1 MTTQRHWYNDR
12 ELFLHGLVRSNYVT
26 AITDWFLSFA
36 GKWTELI
43 LYVTVLY
50 SSAQLYPG
58 VHLPVGLSLAVFLIQ
73 MGALDI
79 GGLSLAKLAR
89 QAREDGNGDSAR
101 QAETLSKWLIGI
113 MLTGVVTVGVEHVV
127 PLPEQAQIG
136 VEIVLVVARSI
147 CSVLYGRVVH
157 MLKGEVRQV
166 QRIPAVDVMQHLQ
179 AFAEQLQSIERHF
192 TDVHQQQLAETIQN
206 IETDFQEYLNESLS
220 PIVATLQFQS
230 ETLSLLPTFNEQ
242 LDQIGAVA
250 QYQLRTVTEEV
261 TRVKATLERI
271 GGTPHTATN
280 QVAPA
285 TRQARVRPLLQL
297 APGRSEPKLTG
308 EFDKAQFVYACLRED
323 SDMKIA
329 DIQQRAAEMGQTI
342 SVGSVSQH
350 RKAFFESVKVAE
362 SESPIETE
370 AVAVGH

>member
-1 MTTQRHWYNDR
+1 MTIQRHWYNDR

-26 AITDWFLSFA
+26 AITDWFMGFA
-36 GKWTELI
+36 GKWTELV
-43 LYVTVLY
+43 LYATVLY

-58 VHLPVGLSLAVFLIQ
+58 VHLPVGISLAVFLVQ

-89 QAREDGNGDSAR
+89 QAREDGNMDGAK
-101 QAETLSKWLIGI
+101 QAEPLSKWLIGI

-127 PLPEQAQIG
+127 SLPGPVQTG

-157 MLKGEVRQV
+157 MLKSEAAQV
-166 QRIPAVDVMQHLQ
+166 QRISAVDVMQHMQ
-179 AFAEQLQSIERHF
+179 AFSEQLQRIERRF
-192 TDVHQQQLAETIQN
+192 TDFHQQQLVESIQA
-206 IETDFQEYLNESLS
+206 IETGFQEYLNERLS
-220 PIVATLQFQS
+220 PIVATLQFHS

-242 LDQIGAVA
+242 LDQISTVA
-250 QYQLRTVTEEV
+250 QYQLRITEEV

-271 GGTPHTATN
+271 GSAPHAATN
-280 QVAPA
+280 QLAPA

-297 APGRSEPKLTG
+297 APGKSESRSIG
-308 EFDKAQFVYACLRED
+308 EFDKAQFVYTCLRED
-323 SDMKIA
+323 PNMKIA
-329 DIQQRAAEMGQTI
+329 DMQRRAAERGQTI

-362 SESPIETE
+362 SESPLET
-370 AVAVGH
+370 ATVAAGQ

>member
-1 MTTQRHWYNDR
+1 
-12 ELFLHGLVRSNYVT
+12 
-26 AITDWFLSFA
+26 
-36 GKWTELI
+36 
-43 LYVTVLY
+43 
-50 SSAQLYPG
+50 
-58 VHLPVGLSLAVFLIQ
+58 

-271 GGTPHTATN
+271 GGTPHTAKN

>member
-26 AITDWFLSFA
+26 AITDWFMSLA
-36 GKWTELI
+36 GKLTELVLYGTI
-43 LYVTVLY
+43 LY
-50 SSAQLYPG
+50 SCAQLYPG
-58 VHLPVGLSLAVFLIQ
+58 VDLPTGLSLAVFLIQ

-89 QAREDGNGDSAR
+89 QAREDGNAIGGK
-101 QAETLSKWLIGI
+101 QAETLSRWLIGI

-127 PLPEQAQIG
+127 PIPAQAQTG

-157 MLKGEVRQV
+157 LLKGESARV
-166 QRIPAVDVMQHLQ
+166 QRIPTVDVMHHLQ
-179 AFAEQLQSIERHF
+179 VCTEQLQRIEQRF
-192 TDVHQQQLAETIQN
+192 TDFHQQQEFQLQN
-206 IETDFQEYLNESLS
+206 IETGFRELLHESLA
-220 PIVATLQFQS
+220 PIVATLQFHG

-242 LDQIGAVA
+242 LDQIGTVA
-250 QYQLRTVTEEV
+250 EYQLRITEEV

-271 GGTPHTATN
+271 GSAPHTATN
-280 QVAPA
+280 KLAPA
-285 TRQARVRPLLQL
+285 ARQAPVKLPLQL
-297 APGRSEPKLTG
+297 APGRSEARFTG
-308 EFDKAQFVYACLRED
+308 EFDKAQFVYACLRD
-323 SDMKIA
+323 DPNMKIA
-329 DIQQRAAEMGQTI
+329 DIQQRAAEKGQTI

-362 SESPIETE
+362 IESSIETE
-370 AVAVGH
+370 VVAVGP